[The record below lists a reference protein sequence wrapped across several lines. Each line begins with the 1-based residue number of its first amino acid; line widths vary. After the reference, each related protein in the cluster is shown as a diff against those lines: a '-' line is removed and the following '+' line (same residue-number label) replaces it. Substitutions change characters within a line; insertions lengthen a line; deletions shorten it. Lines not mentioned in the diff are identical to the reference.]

1 MRQTWRLVLVGTC
14 LLTLA
19 MPVAASAE
27 SIEVSGQQIK
37 ITAVV
42 LPALYVVIDS
52 QNQVQQIIANTSDA
66 SVTPTVYVGSVQ
78 IENLQ
83 PLTAK
88 VQQQVSNILHNKT
101 MKPGIIYKRPLSPPA
116 VYEKKV
122 LPLLAA
128 RK

>member
-1 MRQTWRLVLVGTC
+1 
-14 LLTLA
+14 

-27 SIEVSGQQIK
+27 TIEVSGQQIK

-78 IENLQ
+78 IENVQ
-83 PLTAK
+83 PLTFK
-88 VQQQVSNILHNKT
+88 VQQQVSSILHNKT
-101 MKPGIIYKRPLSPPA
+101 VKLGVIYKRPLSPPA